1 MEFSFENV
9 LWLRFDEIV
18 TSSATSNTS
27 KDSKQVNVL
36 TQDQEFILEAIKRL
50 DDSQLQKTY
59 LDKLVK
65 DFSKPEHL
73 PSNPPNRS
81 ILPSTSTN
89 TYDLTKI
96 LNKKKSKTIYIYI
109 YIKKHSR
116 VSVGF
121 PRVDPL
127 DRPGFTGPNSWPVF
141 SSTRPGIA
149 GSQSGFPGLTHRID
163 RVLPDQ
169 IPDRFFINPTR
180 FQPRVSQVDPP
191 GRAGL

>member
-1 MEFSFENV
+1 MKFSFENV

-27 KDSKQVNVL
+27 TDSKQVNVL

-109 YIKKHSR
+109 YILK
-116 VSVGF
+116 
-121 PRVDPL
+121 
-127 DRPGFTGPNSWPVF
+127 N
-141 SSTRPGIA
+141 IA
-149 GSQSGFPGLTHRID
+149 ESQSGFPGLTRWID
-163 RVLPDQ
+163 RVLPCQ
-169 IPDRFFINPTR
+169 IPDWFFH
-180 FQPRVSQVDPP
+180 QPGPV
-191 GRAGL
+191 